1 MLELKNIKKSY
12 VLDKNNNVPVL
23 HDLSLTFEDSGF
35 AAILGPSG
43 CGKTTML
50 NIIGGLDRY
59 DSGDLIVDDKSTKD
73 YKDVDWDTYR
83 NRKIGI
89 VFQNYNLIPHLTVL
103 SNVELAL
110 TLSGSSVKFRKKK
123 AKEALTKVGLGDMIN
138 KRPNQ
143 LSGGQMQRVAI
154 ARAIV
159 NDPKII
165 LADEPTGALDSKTS
179 VQVMDILKEL
189 SKNRLVI
196 IVTHNEELA
205 NKYATRIIRMK
216 DGVII
221 GDENVPQNELVQENK
236 NLDSTIDMDAN
247 DLTMVDTSFSDQVN
261 DELHKQ
267 KRMKKKSSMSFQTAL
282 NISAHNIMTKKGR
295 TILTSIAS
303 SFGIIGVALVLSLSN
318 GFSNYVHRAERESL
332 SQFPISIERN
342 AVTEDFLEGNK
353 IELEEFPDSNS
364 IIIQKPAQ
372 TTMHINDINEE
383 YIQYIQG
390 IDKSL
395 VSSVKYNYSI
405 EMNAVTLDA
414 SNTPVTISTSSNSVL
429 SSITGSSGYWSE
441 LTGDENFI
449 RSQYDIIGQYP
460 QNSNELLISVD
471 RYNRIS
477 YYTMKALGYDV
488 NMAAGESQKTFTFD
502 DIINKKFKIFSSDDL
517 YVKQDGSDN
526 YTGRFLKSDANF
538 SRMNILMNNLAKHA
552 VSSPETI
559 FQSSDFK
566 ELMGMF
572 EENESTRNLTYYTKK
587 SGDSLRAL
595 YEDDTKG
602 ETLKI
607 VGILRPKD
615 TTAVDLMSYGIYY
628 PQSLTQKVLNMNKD
642 SELTKEIKNHCYL
655 HVDSSSLANTSI
667 KCISSLNTLKEID
680 MSDYYNQ
687 RLATATDT
695 NITSITIYP
704 KSFKEK
710 SKILTYLDNYND
722 QNPDGKIIYTDLSS
736 VLISSIG
743 TMINIISIVLICFAA
758 IALVTSSVMM
768 AIIMYTSVI
777 ERTKEIGV
785 LRSIG
790 ARKKDV
796 SRLFQ
801 AETVIIGFISGLIGI
816 IMTYILCLPVNAIIN
831 SIYPE
836 ANIGTIAF
844 LNPLHA
850 VILILVSVLLT
861 LTSGFIPARI
871 ASKKDPVICLR
882 TE

>member
-12 VLDKNNNVPVL
+12 ILDKNNSIPVL
-23 HDLSLTFEDSGF
+23 HDLSLTFNDYGF

-59 DSGDLIVDDKSTKD
+59 DSGDLIVDNKSTKD

-123 AKEALTKVGLGDMIN
+123 AKEALNKVGLGDMIN

-179 VQVMDILKEL
+179 IQVMDILKEL
-189 SKNRLVI
+189 SKTRLVI

-221 GDENVPQNELVQENK
+221 GDENIPQNELVQETK

-332 SQFPISIERN
+332 SQFPISIERS

-449 RSQYDIIGQYP
+449 RSQYDIIGNYP

-471 RYNRIS
+471 KYNRIS
-477 YYTMKALGYDV
+477 YYTMKALGYDI
-488 NMAAGESQKTFTFD
+488 NMAAGENQKTFTFD

-538 SRMNILMNNLAKHA
+538 SRMSILMNNLAKLA
-552 VSSPETI
+552 TSSPETI
-559 FQSSDFK
+559 FQSSAFK

-587 SGDSLRAL
+587 SGDSLREL
-595 YEDDTKG
+595 FEDDTKG

-655 HVDSSSLANTSI
+655 NIDSSSLSNSSI

-687 RLATATDT
+687 RLATSTDT

-816 IMTYILCLPVNAIIN
+816 IMTYILCFPVNAIIN

-836 ANIGTIAF
+836 ANIGSIAF

-861 LTSGFIPARI
+861 LASGFIPARI